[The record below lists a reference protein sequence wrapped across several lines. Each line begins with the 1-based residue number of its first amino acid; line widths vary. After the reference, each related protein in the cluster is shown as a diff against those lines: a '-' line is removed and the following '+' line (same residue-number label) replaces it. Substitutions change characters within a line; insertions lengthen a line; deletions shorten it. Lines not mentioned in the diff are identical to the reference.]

1 MAKNKEEMD
10 PRYVLEVHC
19 NDPYPG
25 SGSREDSK
33 MIEEAIGRAAG
44 RQSRGGRYTYGQR
57 DRQIHLWAKSEEE
70 AARVVV
76 MVTPVAGVG

>member
-33 MIEEAIGRAAG
+33 MIRGHREGSG
-44 RQSRGGRYTYGQR
+44 RQSRGGRYTLR
-57 DRQIHLWAKSEEE
+57 TA
-70 AARVVV
+70 
-76 MVTPVAGVG
+76 